1 MSEVEQRYSMR
12 EVLSPLVIRMLVGVG
27 LNALGGGLTMA
38 LLLVYLTQIRD
49 ISTSQ
54 ATVTLTLMAI
64 ISLLF
69 TGPVGTLVDR
79 FGPQPVMLVG
89 LVVDAIAVGMW
100 SQVHNVRDAYLVGVI
115 SAIGGST
122 IWPPQSAMIARI
134 TPSEHRQRVYGI
146 QFMLLNAGL
155 GLGGLIGSFMVIA
168 NDAASFER
176 LYYVNA
182 ASYAFYFLIILTM
195 KVGRGPETHHE
206 EELSEAGYREVFKD
220 KVMVRLTFSS
230 LLMLTA
236 GYASIEAGLALF
248 ATIHVGLAP
257 NWLGIIYG
265 ANTATIVLA
274 QTYVLKWSHK
284 KSRSRLLSRVGLLWA
299 FSWLVVAVSVP
310 TGGGYAVVL
319 LCLSQFIFA
328 LGETLWSPIAPA
340 LANELAP
347 PNLRGRYNALGSLQ
361 WNVANAV
368 GPLIAAATLGRDL
381 PYLWIGTLLVG
392 CLVSAFLMSRLGRIL
407 TPEQDG
413 RVVA

>member
-1 MSEVEQRYSMR
+1 MR
-12 EVLSPLVIRMLVGVG
+12 EVLSPLVVRMLAGVG

-64 ISLLF
+64 ISLIV

-89 LVVDAIAVGMW
+89 LVFDAFAVGMW
-100 SQVHNVRDAYLVGVI
+100 SQVHNVRDAYLVGI
-115 SAIGGST
+115 MSAIGGST

-134 TPSEHRQRVYGI
+134 TPTEHRQRVYGI

-155 GLGGLIGSFMVIA
+155 GLGGLIGSLMVIA

-176 LYYVNA
+176 LYYLNA
-182 ASYAFYFLIILTM
+182 ASYLFYFLIMLTM

-206 EELSEAGYREVFKD
+206 EELSESGYKEVFKD
-220 KVMVRLTFSS
+220 RVMVRLTVSS

-257 NWLGIIYG
+257 NWLGVIYG
-265 ANTATIVLA
+265 ANTATIVIA

-284 KSRSRLLSRVGLLWA
+284 KSRSRLLTSVGFLWA
-299 FSWLVVAVSVP
+299 FSWLVVAISVP
-310 TGGGYAVVL
+310 TGGSFAVIL

-347 PNLRGRYNALGSLQ
+347 AHLRGRYNALSSLQ
-361 WNVANAV
+361 WNIANAI
-368 GPLIAAATLGRDL
+368 GPLIAAVTLGQNL
-381 PYLWIGTLLVG
+381 PYLWIGILLVG
-392 CLVSAFLMSRLGRIL
+392 CLVSALLMNRLGKIL

-413 RVVA
+413 RVLA

>member
-1 MSEVEQRYSMR
+1 MKEIEPKYSMR
-12 EVLSPLVIRMLVGVG
+12 EVLSPLVVRMLAGVG

-64 ISLLF
+64 ISLIV

-89 LVVDAIAVGMW
+89 LVFDAFAVGMW
-100 SQVHNVRDAYLVGVI
+100 SQVHNVRDAYLVGI
-115 SAIGGST
+115 MSAIGGST

-134 TPSEHRQRVYGI
+134 TPTEHRQRVYGI

-155 GLGGLIGSFMVIA
+155 GLGGLIGSLMVIA

-176 LYYVNA
+176 LYYLNA
-182 ASYAFYFLIILTM
+182 ASYLFYFLIMLTM

-206 EELSEAGYREVFKD
+206 EELSESGYKEVFKD
-220 KVMVRLTFSS
+220 RVMVRLTVSS
-230 LLMLTA
+230 LLLLTA

-257 NWLGIIYG
+257 NWLGVIYG
-265 ANTATIVLA
+265 ANTATIVIA

-284 KSRSRLLSRVGLLWA
+284 KSRSRLLTSVGFLWA
-299 FSWLVVAVSVP
+299 FSWLVVAISVP
-310 TGGGYAVVL
+310 TGGSFAVIL

-347 PNLRGRYNALGSLQ
+347 AHLRGRYNALSSLQ
-361 WNVANAV
+361 WNIANAI
-368 GPLIAAATLGRDL
+368 GPLIAAVTLGQNL
-381 PYLWIGTLLVG
+381 PYLWIGLLLVG
-392 CLVSAFLMSRLGRIL
+392 CLVSALLMNRLGKIL

-413 RVVA
+413 RVLA

>member
-1 MSEVEQRYSMR
+1 MR
-12 EVLSPLVIRMLVGVG
+12 EVLSPLVVRMLAGVG

-54 ATVTLTLMAI
+54 ATVTLTLMAV
-64 ISLLF
+64 ISLIV

-89 LVVDAIAVGMW
+89 LVFDAFAVGMW
-100 SQVHNVRDAYLVGVI
+100 SQVHNVRDAYLVGI
-115 SAIGGST
+115 MSAIGGST

-134 TPSEHRQRVYGI
+134 TPTEHRQRVYGI

-155 GLGGLIGSFMVIA
+155 GLGGLIGSLMVIA

-176 LYYVNA
+176 LYYLNA
-182 ASYAFYFLIILTM
+182 ASYLFYFLIMLTM

-206 EELSEAGYREVFKD
+206 EELSESGYKEVFKD
-220 KVMVRLTFSS
+220 RVMVRLTVSS

-257 NWLGIIYG
+257 NWLGVIYG
-265 ANTATIVLA
+265 ANTATIVIA

-284 KSRSRLLSRVGLLWA
+284 KSRSRLLTSVGFLWA
-299 FSWLVVAVSVP
+299 FSWLVVAISVP
-310 TGGGYAVVL
+310 TGGSFAVIL

-347 PNLRGRYNALGSLQ
+347 AHLRGRYNALSSLQ
-361 WNVANAV
+361 WNIANAI
-368 GPLIAAATLGRDL
+368 GPLIAAVTLGQNL
-381 PYLWIGTLLVG
+381 PYLWIGILLVG
-392 CLVSAFLMSRLGRIL
+392 CLVSALLMNRLGKIL

-413 RVVA
+413 RVLA

>member
-1 MSEVEQRYSMR
+1 MSEVDQRYSMR

-206 EELSEAGYREVFKD
+206 EELSEAG
-220 KVMVRLTFSS
+220 
-230 LLMLTA
+230 
-236 GYASIEAGLALF
+236 
-248 ATIHVGLAP
+248 
-257 NWLGIIYG
+257 
-265 ANTATIVLA
+265 
-274 QTYVLKWSHK
+274 
-284 KSRSRLLSRVGLLWA
+284 
-299 FSWLVVAVSVP
+299 
-310 TGGGYAVVL
+310 
-319 LCLSQFIFA
+319 
-328 LGETLWSPIAPA
+328 
-340 LANELAP
+340 
-347 PNLRGRYNALGSLQ
+347 
-361 WNVANAV
+361 
-368 GPLIAAATLGRDL
+368 
-381 PYLWIGTLLVG
+381 
-392 CLVSAFLMSRLGRIL
+392 
-407 TPEQDG
+407 
-413 RVVA
+413 

>member
-1 MSEVEQRYSMR
+1 MR
-12 EVLSPLVIRMLVGVG
+12 EVLSPLVVRMLAGVG

-64 ISLLF
+64 ISLIV

-89 LVVDAIAVGMW
+89 LVFDAFAVGMW
-100 SQVHNVRDAYLVGVI
+100 SQVHNVRDAYLVGI
-115 SAIGGST
+115 MSAIGGST

-134 TPSEHRQRVYGI
+134 TPTEHRQRVYGI

-155 GLGGLIGSFMVIA
+155 GLGGLIGSLMVIA

-176 LYYVNA
+176 LYYLNA
-182 ASYAFYFLIILTM
+182 ASYLFYFLIMLTM

-206 EELSEAGYREVFKD
+206 EELSESGYKEVFKD
-220 KVMVRLTFSS
+220 RVMVRLTVSS
-230 LLMLTA
+230 LLLLTA

-257 NWLGIIYG
+257 NWLGVIYG
-265 ANTATIVLA
+265 ANTATIVIA

-284 KSRSRLLSRVGLLWA
+284 KSRSRLLTSVGFLWA
-299 FSWLVVAVSVP
+299 FSWLVVAISVP
-310 TGGGYAVVL
+310 TGGSFAVIL

-347 PNLRGRYNALGSLQ
+347 AHLRGRYNALSSLQ
-361 WNVANAV
+361 WNIANAI
-368 GPLIAAATLGRDL
+368 GPLIAAVTLGQNL
-381 PYLWIGTLLVG
+381 PYLWIGLLLVG
-392 CLVSAFLMSRLGRIL
+392 CLVSALLMNRLGKIL

-413 RVVA
+413 RVLA

>member
-1 MSEVEQRYSMR
+1 VSNSEPKYSMR
-12 EVLSPLVIRMLVGVG
+12 EVLSPLVVRMLAGVG

-49 ISTSQ
+49 ISTAQ

-64 ISLLF
+64 VSLLI

-89 LVVDAIAVGMW
+89 LIFDAIAVGMW
-100 SQVHNVRDAYLVGVI
+100 SQVHNVRDAYLVGI
-115 SAIGGST
+115 MSAIGGST

-134 TPSEHRQRVYGI
+134 TPPENRQRVYGI

-155 GLGGLIGSFMVIA
+155 GLGGVIGSLMVIA

-176 LYYVNA
+176 LYYLNA
-182 ASYAFYFLIILTM
+182 ASYLFYFLIMLTM
-195 KVGRGPETHHE
+195 KVGRGPETHQE
-206 EELSEAGYREVFKD
+206 EELSEAGYKEVFKD
-220 KVMVRLTFSS
+220 RVMVRLTLSS
-230 LLMLTA
+230 LLLLTA

-248 ATIHVGLAP
+248 ATIHVGLSP
-257 NWLGIIYG
+257 NWLGVIYG

-274 QTYVLKWSHK
+274 QTYVLKWSHR
-284 KSRSRLLSRVGLLWA
+284 KSRSRLLTAVGFLWA
-299 FSWLVVAVSVP
+299 FSWLVVAIAVP
-310 TGGGYAVVL
+310 TGNGFAVIL

-347 PNLRGRYNALGSLQ
+347 AHLRGRYNALSSLQ
-361 WNVANAV
+361 WNVANAI
-368 GPLIAAATLGRDL
+368 GPLIAAATLGQNL
-381 PYLWIGTLLVG
+381 PYLWIGTLLLG
-392 CLVSAFLMSRLGRIL
+392 CLVAAFLMSRLGKIL
-407 TPEQDG
+407 TPQQDG
-413 RVVA
+413 QVVA

>member
-1 MSEVEQRYSMR
+1 MR
-12 EVLSPLVIRMLVGVG
+12 EVLSPLVVRMLAGVG

-49 ISTSQ
+49 ISTAQ

-64 ISLLF
+64 VSLLI

-89 LVVDAIAVGMW
+89 LIFDAIAVGMW
-100 SQVHNVRDAYLVGVI
+100 SQVHNVRDAYLVGI
-115 SAIGGST
+115 MSAIGGST

-134 TPSEHRQRVYGI
+134 TPPENRQRVYGI

-155 GLGGLIGSFMVIA
+155 GLGGVIGSLMVIA

-176 LYYVNA
+176 LYYLNA
-182 ASYAFYFLIILTM
+182 ASYLFYFLIMLTM
-195 KVGRGPETHHE
+195 KVGRGPETHQE
-206 EELSEAGYREVFKD
+206 EELSEAGYKEVFKD
-220 KVMVRLTFSS
+220 RVMVRLTLSS
-230 LLMLTA
+230 LLLLTA

-248 ATIHVGLAP
+248 ATIHVGLSP
-257 NWLGIIYG
+257 NWLGVIYG

-274 QTYVLKWSHK
+274 QTYVLKWSHR
-284 KSRSRLLSRVGLLWA
+284 KSRSRLLTAVGFLWA
-299 FSWLVVAVSVP
+299 FSWLVVAIAVP
-310 TGGGYAVVL
+310 TGNGFAVIL

-347 PNLRGRYNALGSLQ
+347 AHLRGRYNALSSLQ
-361 WNVANAV
+361 WNVANAI
-368 GPLIAAATLGRDL
+368 GPLIAAATLGQNL
-381 PYLWIGTLLVG
+381 PYLWIGTLLLG
-392 CLVSAFLMSRLGRIL
+392 CLVAAFLMSRLGKIL
-407 TPEQDG
+407 TPQQDG
-413 RVVA
+413 QVVA